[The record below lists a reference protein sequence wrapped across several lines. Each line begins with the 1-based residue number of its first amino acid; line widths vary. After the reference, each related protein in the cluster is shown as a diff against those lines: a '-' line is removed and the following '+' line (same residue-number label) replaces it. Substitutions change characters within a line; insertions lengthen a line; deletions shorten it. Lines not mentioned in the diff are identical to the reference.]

1 MNNDFNQ
8 NNQNGQ
14 NNGQQGNF
22 YNPNGQQQGNF
33 YNQSAQQ
40 NGYYN
45 QNPQGFYVDPNFQ
58 RQNEAAKKAGN
69 AKTLGIVALITA
81 FVCTGIIPIVLGIL
95 ALVNASSAKNMLGY
109 DLPEGKSGRALGI
122 ASLIITGLAYVLII
136 LLYVVIIMLAG
147 AGALAY

>member
-69 AKTLGIVALITA
+69 AKTLGIVVGC
-81 FVCTGIIPIVLGIL
+81 FVLCWLPFFLVMPI
-95 ALVNASSAKNMLGY
+95 
-109 DLPEGKSGRALGI
+109 GKSLHQLFPFCYPRLTVMGGRERICISNGNARR
-122 ASLIITGLAYVLII
+122 AVRKDFP
-136 LLYVVIIMLAG
+136 VEK
-147 AGALAY
+147 